1 MKQLS
6 QGAEAKIYL
15 DKDIVKDRFKKSY
28 RLEEIDTKLR
38 KFRTRR
44 ETKILTKL
52 HEINF
57 PVPKLIESDDKSMKI
72 KMEYLDGKKVR
83 DMLEESDYKKICK
96 EIGKLIAVMH
106 DNGIIHGDLTTS
118 NMVFTDKVNFIDFGL
133 SYFSDRTE
141 DKAVDL
147 HLLRQA
153 LESKHYRVWEDC
165 FKAALKGYEKSEDY
179 KTTMTRLEKV
189 EARGRNKQ
197 KS

>member
-15 DKDIVKDRFKKSY
+15 DNEIVKDRFKKSY

-44 ETKILTKL
+44 EAKILTKL
-52 HEINF
+52 SEINF
-57 PVPKLIESDDKSMKI
+57 PVPELIESDDKEMKI
-72 KMEYLDGKKVR
+72 RMEFLDGKKVR
-83 DMLEESDYKKICK
+83 DILEESDYKKMCK
-96 EIGKLIAVMH
+96 EIGKLIAIMH
-106 DNGIIHGDLTTS
+106 DNGVIHGDLTTS

-133 SYFSDRTE
+133 SYFSDKVE

-153 LESKHYRVWEDC
+153 LESKHHKVWEDC
-165 FKAALKGYEKSEDY
+165 FKAALEGY
-179 KTTMTRLEKV
+179 KTSENYKATITRLEKV

>member
-147 HLLRQA
+147 FLL
-153 LESKHYRVWEDC
+153 DP
-165 FKAALKGYEKSEDY
+165 
-179 KTTMTRLEKV
+179 RLV
-189 EARGRNKQ
+189 NPL
-197 KS
+197 